1 MKRLAKILVGF
12 FLCIFLLAVL
22 IPILFKDKIKEI
34 IVEEFEKNTEATVYF
49 DVDEFSLSLI
59 KNFPDF
65 TVGLGDFGVVGKGVF
80 EGDTLVS
87 IKELEARVN
96 LSDVL
101 FGESIS
107 IKGIYLDEPSFM
119 IISLADGSA
128 NYDIAKASEEV
139 QTAVEEEA
147 GSVSF
152 GIKSF
157 SINDGEFVYFDQGLE
172 FIMDMSGVNLKGKG
186 DFAEDIFDLISTGS
200 IDGVTVNY
208 GGTEYLT
215 EKSLDLDLVMSM
227 DLPNS
232 TYTFKENEFSINEFP
247 LHLDGSFQML
257 EDAYGMDISF
267 DSPASEF
274 KKILSLVPGVYTE
287 QFKDIKAS
295 GEAGFKGRVFGT
307 YSDNQ
312 MPAFNMALDVANGQ
326 FQYPELTESINDVQL
341 HLVVDNKDG
350 VIENTLV
357 DLKQMHIKFG
367 QNPFDASL
375 QVKNL
380 KDFPIKAALKG
391 KLNLA
396 DINKMIPMEGLSM
409 AGILEIDARADG
421 KYDSVRSIIPAMDLE
436 MILKDGVITT
446 AELSKP
452 LEQLNVNLQIHNGSG
467 LLKDTEIAVKQMDF
481 SLDGQ
486 PFQASVDLKNPE
498 NFAWDATVKGQV
510 DLEKIFKIYPIEGVA
525 AKGVI
530 DADLQSSG
538 TMADVEA
545 KRYRNLSTKGN
556 VAVSNFVYDYPEMG
570 KTFSIAKANTTFSE
584 RAIDL
589 KELEGKAGETSY
601 TLKGKLNNYLGF
613 FLNGENL
620 TGDLTAT
627 ADRLNVS
634 EWMPESEEV
643 ETTSNEEE
651 TAEEPLEVIRIPENV
666 DFTINTTVD
675 QVVYNKL
682 SMDDLNGKVVVS
694 NGKIDLRNTDFKTL
708 NGTVRLTGAYDSKP
722 EKPTF
727 DFGFKVKEVSIPAS
741 FQSLDLIQRLAP
753 VTEQMTGLF
762 STDFSL
768 KGALGLDMMPDYSS
782 ITGSGLI
789 QVLQASLGQSN
800 LMSGLSSVS
809 KLTKVGTATLE
820 KVKMS
825 AEIKDGR
832 LFVKPFDV
840 RIGDYKTKVF
850 GSTGVDGSIDYVLE
864 MDVPAGKVGAQLNS
878 LVSSLIKSPLKDGS
892 NLKLNVGLGN
902 TFLDPKFSLKSV
914 GTGDGQTVQGAITAS
929 VKEKV
934 DEKKEEVKA
943 QVDQKVGDLKDSAQT
958 VVAKQKEV
966 LKDSASKVLAAQKD
980 SVAAKISDKL
990 GVDKDSVDSKLKKKA
1005 DDLLKGF
1012 FKKKKKK
1019 KKDGGN
1025 I

>member
-1 MKRLAKILVGF
+1 MKRLAKILVGI
-12 FLCIFLLAVL
+12 FLTLFLLAIL
-22 IPILFKDKIKEI
+22 IPILFKDKMKEI
-34 IVEEFEKNTEATVYF
+34 IVQEFENSTEATVYF

-65 TVGLGDFGVVGKGVF
+65 TVGLGDFGVVGTGVF

-87 IKELEARVN
+87 VRELEARVN

-107 IKGIYLDEPSFM
+107 IKGVYLDQPSFT
-119 IISLADGSA
+119 IISLADGST
-128 NYDIAKASEEV
+128 NYDIAKATEEIE
-139 QTAVEEEA
+139 TAVEEEA

-152 GIKSF
+152 GINNF
-157 SINDGEFVYFDQGLE
+157 SISDGEFIYFDQGLE
-172 FIMDMSGVNLKGKG
+172 FIMDMSEVNIKGKG

-200 IDGVTVNY
+200 IGGVTVNY

-215 EKSLDLDLVMSM
+215 DKSLDLDLIMSM

-232 TYTFKENEFSINEFP
+232 TYTFKENEFAINEFP

-257 EDAYGMDISF
+257 EDAYAMDISF

-274 KKILSLVPGVYTE
+274 KKILSLVPGVYTAD
-287 QFKDIKAS
+287 FKDIKAS
-295 GEAGFKGRVFGT
+295 GEAGFKGRVFGK
-307 YSDNQ
+307 YSDNE

-341 HLVVDNKDG
+341 HLAVDNKDG

-380 KDFPIKAALKG
+380 KDFPIKASLKG

-409 AGILEIDARADG
+409 AGTLEINAMADG

-436 MILKDGVITT
+436 VMLKDGKITT

-452 LEQLNVNLQIHNGSG
+452 LEQLNVNLKVDNTSG
-467 LLKDTEIAVKQMDF
+467 QLKDTHIAVEQMNF

-486 PFQASVDLKNPE
+486 PFEAKLDLKNPE

-510 DLEKIFKIYPIEGVA
+510 DLEKLFKIYPVEGVA

-545 KRYRNLSTKGN
+545 KRYRKLSTKGD
-556 VAVSNFVYDYPEMG
+556 VAVTNFEYDYPEMG
-570 KTFSIAKANTTFSE
+570 KTFTISKANTSFSE

-589 KELEGKAGETSY
+589 KELQGTAGETSY

-613 FLNGENL
+613 FLNGEDL
-620 TGDLTAT
+620 TGKLDAT
-627 ADRLNVS
+627 ANRLNVN
-634 EWMPESEEV
+634 EWMPESEEEV
-643 ETTSNEEE
+643 EEE
-651 TAEEPLEVIRIPENV
+651 TSDEPLEVIRIPENV
-666 DFTINTTVD
+666 NFTVNTAVN
-675 QVVYNKL
+675 QVQYNKL
-682 SMDDLNGKVVVS
+682 SMDDLKGKLVVN
-694 NGKIDLRNTDFKTL
+694 NGKIDLQNTDFKTL
-708 NGTVRLTGAYDSKP
+708 NGTVKLTGAYDSKP

-727 DFGFKVKEVSIPAS
+727 DFGFKVKDVSIPSS
-741 FQSLDLIQRLAP
+741 FQSLDMVQKLAP

-768 KGALGLDMMPDYSS
+768 KGALGLDMMPDYST
-782 ITGSGLI
+782 ITGKGLI
-789 QVLQASLGQSN
+789 QVLEASLGQSD

-809 KLTKVGTATLE
+809 KLTKVGSATLE

-825 AEIKDGR
+825 AEVKDGR
-832 LFVKPFDV
+832 LFVKPFNV
-840 RIGDYKTKVF
+840 KIGDYKTIVS
-850 GSTGVDGSIDYVLE
+850 GSTGIDGSIDYVLQ
-864 MDVPAGKVGAQLNS
+864 MDVPSGQIGNQLNS
-878 LVSSLIKSPLKDGS
+878 LVSSLTKKPLLNGS
-892 NLKLNVGLGN
+892 DLKLNIGMGN
-902 TFLDPKFSLKSV
+902 TFKDPKFSLRSV
-914 GTGDGQTVQGAITAS
+914 GTGDGETVQSAITAS

-943 QVDQKVGDLKDSAQT
+943 KAEEKVADLKDSAET
-958 VVAKQKEV
+958 VVAEKKEV
-966 LKDSASKVLAAQKD
+966 LKDSAAKVLAAQKD
-980 SVAAKISDKL
+980 SVAAKVADKL

-1019 KKDGGN
+1019 KKEGDGGGN
-1025 I
+1025 